1 MLESKPNPKRLII
14 FLCVITCL
22 LSTAVS
28 FAAEPAEPRKLIVTG
43 SGRIRNNDKATA
55 REVAIKTSLMAA
67 IDVVLVEQLPIGVV
81 VQNFAALSPFT
92 FRNTDTFVLGY
103 RVLSEN
109 SHHKQYRVL
118 VEAVIDVNRLKQDL
132 SHLGFA
138 AGHKRLPTI
147 LLLISQQQGIDGD
160 LCYWWGNRCKTTTTA
175 DSRLAESLRKK
186 GFTIVTPGPLPEA
199 LATVLADIP
208 EPAIPEA
215 VALAEHY
222 NASLIIVGLASEV
235 QTTET
240 GSKSTRGVFAAQAVN
255 GNTGAVI
262 AATSHTET
270 SPSANNPK
278 TVSEALMSAVDKAG
292 EDLAK
297 NVIAGLDETKKTTAI
312 NMDISG
318 DRLPLNLIKF
328 REVLSALP
336 GVSRVRTQKL
346 RASEASLQIN
356 YQQDSRE
363 LVHTILQQSF
373 EAFTVEIVEI
383 TETSIKLN
391 LILKK
396 RGKTPPRTTDSPG

>member
-1 MLESKPNPKRLII
+1 MLESKPNPKRLIT

-28 FAAEPAEPRKLIVTG
+28 FAAKPAEPRKLIVTG
-43 SGRIRNNDKATA
+43 SDSIRNNDKATA

-138 AGHKRLPTI
+138 AGHKKLPTI

-160 LCYWWGNRCKTTTTA
+160 PCYWWGNRCKTTTTA
-175 DSRLAESLRKK
+175 DSLLAENLRKK
-186 GFTIVTPGPLPEA
+186 GFTVVKPGPLPEA

-208 EPAIPEA
+208 EPAIPET

-235 QTTET
+235 QATEI
-240 GSKSTRGVFAAQAVN
+240 GSKSTRGVFAGQAVN
-255 GNTGAVI
+255 GKTGAVI
-262 AATSHTET
+262 ATTSHTET
-270 SPSANNPK
+270 GPSTNDPM
-278 TVSEALMSAVDKAG
+278 SQALMSAVDKAG

-297 NVIAGLDETKKTTAI
+297 NVIAGLDETQKTTAI

-391 LILKK
+391 LTLKK
-396 RGKTPPRTTDSPG
+396 RGKMLPRTTDSPG